1 MSRKIQTALT
11 AFVQKSII
19 GSQQAPT
26 LVSVDV
32 MARWD
37 VDSENGL
44 VIGSEAAVDATSC
57 VVQTDVSYTPPAG
70 SA

>member
-19 GSQQAPT
+19 GSQQGPT
-26 LVSVDV
+26 SVSVDV
-32 MARWD
+32 MARWN

-44 VIGSEAAVDATSC
+44 VIGSETAVDATSC
-57 VVQTDVSYTPPAG
+57 VAYTYVTYVPPAE
-70 SA
+70 